1 MHVHVHVHNMQ
12 LHVNLSVG
20 MEGTAQDQDYVHVIV
35 TDGRARDVNK
45 VSHPVTWQCRVMMY
59 LVQLSATP
67 HVVLGGHAHYLD
79 IATVPQDGWGTH
91 VQRVRKKILHN
102 FITLYA
108 MSAICDPVCKKG
120 GTCSAPDE
128 CSCTAE
134 WSGDTCSQGK
144 CHCCNVI

>member
-1 MHVHVHVHNMQ
+1 MYITCMYVHVHVHDMQ

-67 HVVLGGHAHYLD
+67 HVVLEGHVHYLD
-79 IATVPQDGWGTH
+79 IAAVPQDGWGTH
-91 VQRVRKKILHN
+91 VQRVRKH
-102 FITLYA
+102 
-108 MSAICDPVCKKG
+108 VR
-120 GTCSAPDE
+120 
-128 CSCTAE
+128 
-134 WSGDTCSQGK
+134 
-144 CHCCNVI
+144 

>member
-1 MHVHVHVHNMQ
+1 MQ
-12 LHVNLSVG
+12 LYVNLSVG

-79 IATVPQDGWGTH
+79 IATVPQDGLGTH
-91 VQRVRKKILHN
+91 VQRVRNRFDNI
-102 FITLYA
+102 ITLYA
-108 MSAICDPVCKKG
+108 TSAICDPACENG
-120 GTCSAPDE
+120 GTCSAPNE
-128 CSCTAE
+128 CSCPAG
-134 WSGDTCSQGK
+134 WSGDTCAQGK
-144 CHCCNVI
+144 CHCVHVV